1 MDSPKPNTD
10 TPKTDAETPAAATDS
25 AKPGIKKPL
34 PEPEKKSYKTII
46 IILAVAV
53 IGLAVWWFF
62 IRKPEAPIVLQ
73 TVKPATGYIA
83 QSVTATG
90 RIEPVDTVTVGTQIS
105 GILSKLYVNY
115 NSTVKKGQLIAELD
129 KSLLQATLDQ
139 FKGNLANVQSQ
150 LAFALNNYNRE
161 SQLFKADAISKAEYD
176 TALNTLNQAKAAV
189 ASAQAQVRLATKNL
203 SYTSIYSPI
212 DGVVLNRNINVGQT
226 VAASFSTP
234 TLFVIAKDITKM
246 EVEAN
251 VDEADIGDVK
261 AGERASFTVD
271 AFINDQFSGTVSS
284 IRLHPSVSSN
294 VVTYT
299 TIIYA
304 PNDDMKLKPGMTA
317 NIIIYTKEVPNALLI
332 PAKALTF
339 TPDSALMKN
348 YDIVGR
354 APRKGKK
361 GSGTGAAANGAQA
374 THSGKSR
381 KDTTGVPKTRSLVWL
396 LQGKKLVQKR
406 IETGL
411 NDNTQVEVLSG
422 LTANDIVVIG
432 YTGGP
437 AGGAGSQAATS
448 PFMPTRRGGGGGNAG
463 GGRTR

>member
-1 MDSPKPNTD
+1 MDNPKTD
-10 TPKTDAETPAAATDS
+10 TPAPIPATPGTKSDAS
-25 AKPGIKKPL
+25 GIKPIASK
-34 PEPEKKSYKTII
+34 KKSKAVWIV
-46 IILAVAV
+46 LAVAILGV
-53 IGLAVWWFF
+53 AAWFFF
-62 IRKPEAPIVLQ
+62 IRKPEQPVVLQ
-73 TVKPATGYIA
+73 TVKPTTGYIA

-115 NSTVKKGQLIAELD
+115 NSTVKKGELIAELD

-139 FKGNLANVQSQ
+139 YKGNLQNTQSQ
-150 LAFALNNYNRE
+150 LVFAQNNFNR
-161 SQLFKADAISKAEYD
+161 QNTLYKADAISKADFD
-176 TALNTLNQAKAAV
+176 TALNTLDEAKAAV

-203 SYTSIYSPI
+203 SYTDIYSPI

-261 AGERASFTVD
+261 PGNRASFTVD
-271 AFINDQFSGTVSS
+271 AFINDSFGGTVSS
-284 IRLHPSVSSN
+284 IRLHPSVSAN

-299 TIIYA
+299 TIINA

-317 NIIIYTKEVPNALLI
+317 NIIIYTKEVNNAMLL
-332 PAKALTF
+332 PVKAINF
-339 TPDSALMKN
+339 TPDSVLSTK
-348 YDIVGR
+348 YQVVGR
-354 APRKGKK
+354 TPHKSKK
-361 GSGTGAAANGAQA
+361 GDATATVAGAAQ
-374 THSGKSR
+374 SGHAVKSR
-381 KDTTGVPKTRSLVWL
+381 KDTSGIPKTKAFVWL
-396 LQGKKLVQKR
+396 LQGNKLVQKR

-411 NDNTQVEVLSG
+411 DDNTQVEVLSG
-422 LTANDIVVIG
+422 LSATDVVVTG

-437 AGGAGSQAATS
+437 NGIAAAGKPAAS
-448 PFMPTRRGGGGGNAG
+448 PFMPARRNTGGGAG
-463 GGRTR
+463 GGATRPR